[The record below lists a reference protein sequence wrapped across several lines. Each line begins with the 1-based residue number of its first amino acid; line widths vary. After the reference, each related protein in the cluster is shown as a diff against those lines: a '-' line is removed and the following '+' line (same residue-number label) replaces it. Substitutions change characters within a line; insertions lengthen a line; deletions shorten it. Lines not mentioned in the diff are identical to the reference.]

1 LVAGPTAARADPVA
15 QFSFSPQS
23 PLTNEPVTFVSAST
37 GASSENWDLDGD
49 RTCDD
54 VIGSSVAVR
63 SFPVA
68 GVYKVTLC
76 VSDSN
81 TQSASQT
88 LNVTVSNRAPV
99 AALTYAPLDPQS
111 GDSLML
117 TSISADPDGPLVSQQ
132 WDLDGDGAF
141 NDGLGP
147 TAVLQ
152 SLDAG
157 LHHVALLVTDQNGA
171 TAVATADVVV
181 RERPA
186 ELITPFPVVSML
198 AAVSDRGTRIRQL
211 VVHAPRGARI
221 RVRCRGRRCPFRTF
235 ARTADVQVHAARI
248 VRIRRLRNYLLRPGT
263 LIEIRVTKRGEVGK
277 FTRFRIRKGKP
288 PKRTDRCLAPGA
300 RHPTRC
306 T

>member
-1 LVAGPTAARADPVA
+1 VA

-23 PLTNEPVTFVSAST
+23 PLTNEPVTFTSNSS

-76 VSDSN
+76 VSDSVG
-81 TQSASQT
+81 QSASQT
-88 LNVTVSNRAPV
+88 LNVAVSNRPPV

-111 GDSLML
+111 GESLVL

-141 NDGLGP
+141 DDGLGP
-147 TAVLQ
+147 TAELS
-152 SLDAG
+152 SLAAG
-157 LHHVALLVTDQNGA
+157 IHHVALLVSDQNGA
-171 TAVATADVVV
+171 TAVATADVLV

-186 ELITPFPVVSML
+186 EPITPFPVVSML
-198 AAVSDRGTRIRQL
+198 AAVGDRGTRIREL
-211 VVHAPRGARI
+211 VVHAPAGARI
-221 RVRCRGRRCPFRTF
+221 RVRCRGRGCPFRSF
-235 ARTADVQVHAARI
+235 ARKADVHVYAARI
-248 VRIRRLRNYLLRPGT
+248 VRIHRLRKHLLRPGT

-288 PKRTDRCLAPGA
+288 PKRTDRCLEPGVKRPA
-300 RHPTRC
+300 RCR
-306 T
+306 